1 MAYSSRPCVFLYWP
15 AGAGTSTLY
24 QPQYVGAFVTFTDIR
39 LETKVVIVVT
49 MIIIMTINY
58 SSNKH
63 FCLSEQFTVTR
74 AELFVLLC
82 SATFRLFKEAC
93 H

>member
-1 MAYSSRPCVFLYWP
+1 MWP
-15 AGAGTSTLY
+15 AGGGTLKFY
-24 QPQYVGAFVTFTDIR
+24 EPQYVGTVVTGIVGIR

-49 MIIIMTINY
+49 MMIIITINY
-58 SSNKH
+58 SSNKL

-74 AELFVLLC
+74 AELLVLLR
-82 SATFRLFKEAC
+82 SAAFCLFPEAC